1 MTDKSEPPPSGGSA
15 GKRPSFTSVSGHHHF
30 KSLSP
35 NAKSEPFPPNARLQ
49 RAVSAAFPCLSEL
62 VPFVWVDRPE
72 PDADGTRVTLGIV
85 ALWPPEAYE
94 LGPDCRAQ
102 ILAIYR
108 RNVEPLLRVA
118 ISDRGLEYA
127 GVSI

>member
-15 GKRPSFTSVSGHHHF
+15 GKRPSFTSVSVHHHF

-62 VPFVWVDRPE
+62 VPFVWVDRRQH
-72 PDADGTRVTLGIV
+72 DADGTAVTLGIV

>member
-62 VPFVWVDRPE
+62 VPFVWVDRRQH
-72 PDADGTRVTLGIV
+72 DADGTAVTRGV
-85 ALWPPEAYE
+85 VSVRAPEACQP
-94 LGPDCRAQ
+94 GPA
-102 ILAIYR
+102 
-108 RNVEPLLRVA
+108 
-118 ISDRGLEYA
+118 
-127 GVSI
+127 

>member
-62 VPFVWVDRPE
+62 VPFVWVDRRQH
-72 PDADGTRVTLGIV
+72 D
-85 ALWPPEAYE
+85 
-94 LGPDCRAQ
+94 PDCRAQ
-102 ILAIYR
+102 ILAVYR

-118 ISDRGLEYA
+118 ISDRGLDYA
-127 GVSI
+127 GVSL